1 MVGESSSSGL
11 RSVRGGVTPWTSFLG
26 AIGTNALSVV
36 SLRTGRSSDGPEFG
50 LAHYFW
56 AGPHIEYFIAISVV
70 FVFCST
76 WDSHTLLLRV
86 AFGLLSVAKPEI

>member
-1 MVGESSSSGL
+1 MVRESSSSGL
-11 RSVRGGVTPWTSFLG
+11 RNVRGGVTPRTGFLG

-56 AGPHIEYFIAISVV
+56 AGPHNNF
-70 FVFCST
+70 
-76 WDSHTLLLRV
+76 LL
-86 AFGLLSVAKPEI
+86 I

>member
-11 RSVRGGVTPWTSFLG
+11 RNVRGGVTPQTGFLG

-36 SLRTGRSSDGPEFG
+36 SLRTERSSDGPEFG

-56 AGPHIEYFIAISVV
+56 AGPHIY
-70 FVFCST
+70 
-76 WDSHTLLLRV
+76 
-86 AFGLLSVAKPEI
+86 

>member
-1 MVGESSSSGL
+1 MVGESSLSGL
-11 RSVRGGVTPWTSFLG
+11 RNVRGGVTPRTGFLG

-56 AGPHIEYFIAISVV
+56 AGPHNSP
-70 FVFCST
+70 SK
-76 WDSHTLLLRV
+76 LR
-86 AFGLLSVAKPEI
+86 FLSPSEEKSGVLMLVRGWK